1 MTLGRIHGGN
11 MSVPN
16 TGKRPSLET
25 LEERA
30 VPASLGVL
38 SRFAQVAI
46 PPSVPL
52 TSQANLTSMEVNH
65 TSDMSPAPAY
75 STPAPV
81 ATTPTTVTP
90 IVVSEAN
97 FAESTSAQ
105 MRTTSINKFNPSL
118 GQLTRVEIIAEG
130 DIRADAALE
139 NLSNISAQLK
149 THLRGTMQF
158 QIQGLSPTLSANF
171 ERVETANVTAFDGS
185 ADLQGSSAAQ
195 FAIRTS
201 GQFQT
206 LSLTDET
213 SLALFTGNGSLQV
226 TSLTDA
232 DACNCGPGNVMSA
245 IETATAGRVRV
256 VYHYT
261 PETELGSLAG
271 YVYHDVNRDGTFNST
286 DRMIPGVQMTLTGT
300 DLMGNAISRTTNTA
314 SNGWFVF
321 NRLPAGNYTITQT
334 QPANYDQ
341 GVNRVGTAGGV
352 VVGDTITGIALSG
365 GQSATNYSFGETRN
379 TTTPPPITNPPT
391 DPPFFS
397 KIRFTGRFGGWL

>member
-1 MTLGRIHGGN
+1 

-16 TGKRPSLET
+16 AAKRPTLET

-30 VPASLGVL
+30 VPASLGIL
-38 SRFAQVAI
+38 SKFAHVSI
-46 PPSVPL
+46 SPTVPL
-52 TSQANLTSMEVNH
+52 TNHASLASTTAPPTATQA
-65 TSDMSPAPAY
+65 PAPAY
-75 STPAPV
+75 TVAAPVTAPVTTPV
-81 ATTPTTVTP
+81 ATSPTTGANP
-90 IVVSEAN
+90 SIVSEAL
-97 FAESTSAQ
+97 FTESTSSQ
-105 MRTTSINKFNPSL
+105 VRTASLNKFNPSL

-149 THLRGTMQF
+149 THLRGTMQY
-158 QIQGLSPTLSANF
+158 QIQGLTPTLRADF
-171 ERVETANVTAFDGS
+171 ERLETANVTAFDGT

-226 TSLTDA
+226 SKVTDA

-245 IETATAGRVRV
+245 IETAAQGRVRV
-256 VYHYT
+256 IYHYT
-261 PETELGSLAG
+261 PQAELGSLAG
-271 YVYHDVNRDGTFNST
+271 YVYHDVNRDGVFNST
-286 DRMIPGVQMTLTGT
+286 DRMIPGVQMTITGT
-300 DLMGNAISRTTNTA
+300 DLLGNPISRTTTTGN
-314 SNGWFVF
+314 NGWFVF
-321 NRLPAGNYTITQT
+321 SRLPAGNYTLTQT
-334 QPANYDQ
+334 QPAGYDQ
-341 GVNRVGTAGGV
+341 GVNRAGSAGGV
-352 VVGDTITGIALSG
+352 VVGDTITGIQLHG

-379 TTTPPPITNPPT
+379 TSAPPPITNPPT